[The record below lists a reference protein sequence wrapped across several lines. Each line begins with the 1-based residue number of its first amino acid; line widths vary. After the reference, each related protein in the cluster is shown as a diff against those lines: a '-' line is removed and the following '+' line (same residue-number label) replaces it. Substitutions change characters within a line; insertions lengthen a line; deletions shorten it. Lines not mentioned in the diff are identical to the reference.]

1 MYHTGTCYM
10 GTLMLQSQ
18 VTLNLATIVVTSND
32 IDNVAEIIINEIEL
46 RTSH

>member
-1 MYHTGTCYM
+1 M